1 MKKCDTADG
10 AANVRRLGVFGGT
23 FDPVHIGH
31 LIIAEEARVRMALD
45 RVLFVPA
52 KVSPL
57 KLGHSFAPGWA
68 RLQMLEVAVEDNARF
83 LVSDVDL
90 RRDGP
95 SFTVDTLRA
104 IKNQYGSETQLFFI
118 MGTDSLC
125 GLKTWHRPQEIL
137 SLTRIIAV
145 SRPGFDLDWQVLE
158 DQVPGVSSATDLLET
173 ISLGISS
180 TDIRARLQQGLPIR
194 YQIPAAVE
202 SYIRQHHLYA

>member
-1 MKKCDTADG
+1 MKKRGPAD
-10 AANVRRLGVFGGT
+10 VRRLGVFGGT

-31 LIIAEEARVRMALD
+31 LIIAEEARARMALD

-57 KLGHSFAPGWA
+57 KLGHTFVSGRD
-68 RLQMLEVAVEDNARF
+68 RLRMLELAVEDNVHF

-90 RRDGP
+90 HREGP

-104 IKNQYGSETQLFFI
+104 IGNQYGPQTRLFFI

-125 GLKTWHRPQEIL
+125 GLNTWNRPQEIL
-137 SLTRIIAV
+137 RLTRIIAV
-145 SRPGFDLDWQVLE
+145 SRPGFDLDWPALE
-158 DQVPGVSSATDLLET
+158 GQVPGVSSATDLLET

-194 YQIPAAVE
+194 YQVPAAVE
-202 SYIRQHHLYA
+202 SYIHQHHLYT

>member
-1 MKKCDTADG
+1 MAIEKRGSAD
-10 AANVRRLGVFGGT
+10 VRRLGVFGGT

-52 KVSPL
+52 KVSPH
-57 KLGHSFAPGWA
+57 KLGHTFAPGRD
-68 RLQMLEVAVEDNARF
+68 RLRMLELAVGDNAHF

-90 RRDGP
+90 RREGP
-95 SFTVDTLRA
+95 SFTVATLRS
-104 IKNQYGSETQLFFI
+104 IGNQYGPQTRLFFI

-125 GLKTWHRPQEIL
+125 GLNTWHRSQEIL
-137 SLTRIIAV
+137 RLTRIIAV
-145 SRPGFDLDWQVLE
+145 SRPGFNLDWPVLE

-180 TDIRARLQQGLPIR
+180 TDIRSRLQQGLPIR
-194 YQIPAAVE
+194 YQVPATVE